1 MDSAQGQG
9 GSVHYR
15 RLALMGNFDA
25 GCLGFVILML

>member
-15 RLALMGNFDA
+15 RLALMGNFDGA
-25 GCLGFVILML
+25 CLGFVFPVL